1 MKYTINGYSQKKLN
15 ELNIDLETSL
25 ILRVIGDLY
34 TSNSNSM
41 EYKIIKDD
49 KYMWCTYSY
58 IYQQIPIIGSEKTLV
73 RKINSL
79 IEKDILKKELLTEK
93 NGRKGKYL
101 YIAFGKNYASLTEYS
116 NDDGAIDKML
126 SPLRTNCHEGGDKM
140 SIPLGTNCPIKDSSI
155 TNSSIV
161 DYKEREKGEKIS
173 SSVMEVEE
181 ENKETSNSGA
191 YYQTVR
197 MLLASFTGIS
207 PESIAKLGKP
217 IERIKAVIKFAQ
229 KYDKGEGWIFSA
241 IKYNYSL
248 DSEYL
253 EKQVERKKQVEAK
266 KIQEE
271 KKKIAENDALLD
283 FV

>member
-1 MKYTINGYSQKKLN
+1 
-15 ELNIDLETSL
+15 
-25 ILRVIGDLY
+25 
-34 TSNSNSM
+34 M
-41 EYKIIKDD
+41 E
-49 KYMWCTYSY
+49 
-58 IYQQIPIIGSEKTLV
+58 
-73 RKINSL
+73 
-79 IEKDILKKELLTEK
+79 
-93 NGRKGKYL
+93 
-101 YIAFGKNYASLTEYS
+101 A
-116 NDDGAIDKML
+116 
-126 SPLRTNCHEGGDKM
+126 
-140 SIPLGTNCPIKDSSI
+140 
-155 TNSSIV
+155 
-161 DYKEREKGEKIS
+161 
-173 SSVMEVEE
+173 EE
-181 ENKETSNSGA
+181 ENKETSNSGG

>member
-34 TSNSNSM
+34 TSNSGSM

-79 IEKDILKKELLTEK
+79 IEKEILKKELLIEK

-116 NDDGAIDKML
+116 DDDETL
-126 SPLRTNCHEGGDKM
+126 S
-140 SIPLGTNCPIKDSSI
+140 PLGTNCPIKDSSI

-161 DYKEREKGEKIS
+161 DYKEREKEEKIS
-173 SSVMEVEE
+173 SPVMEAEE

-229 KYDKGEGWIFSA
+229 KYGKGEGWIFSA

-253 EKQVERKKQVEAK
+253 EKQVERKKQIEAK

-271 KKKIAENDALLD
+271 KKKTAENDALLD

>member
-34 TSNSNSM
+34 TSNSGSM

-79 IEKDILKKELLTEK
+79 IEKEILKKELLIEK

-116 NDDGAIDKML
+116 DDDETL
-126 SPLRTNCHEGGDKM
+126 SPLGTNCHEGGDKM
-140 SIPLGTNCPIKDSSI
+140 SLPLGTKCPIKDSSI

-161 DYKEREKGEKIS
+161 DYKEREKEEKIS
-173 SSVMEVEE
+173 SPVMEAEE

-229 KYDKGEGWIFSA
+229 KYGKGEGWIFSA

-271 KKKIAENDALLD
+271 KKKIAENNALLD